1 MRTDRLTRA
10 GHAPAIFFI
19 GAGSI
24 TCSRRTGLCRCVH
37 LITVSDGCLRHVFGC
52 YGTITTNARRNA
64 KCLELREVT

>member
-37 LITVSDGCLRHVFGC
+37 LITVSDGLPKASVWLLRHNNYERSKEC
-52 YGTITTNARRNA
+52 KMPRTA
-64 KCLELREVT
+64 